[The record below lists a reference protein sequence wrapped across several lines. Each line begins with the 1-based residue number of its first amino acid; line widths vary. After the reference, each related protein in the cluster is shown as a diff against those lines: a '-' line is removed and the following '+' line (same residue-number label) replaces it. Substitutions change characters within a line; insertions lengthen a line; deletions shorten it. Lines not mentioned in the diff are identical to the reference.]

1 METNFF
7 SEYDAQLGVDLDPQ
21 PTQQSPVLAYNL
33 EKPMALSDYIQ
44 LPDYVQKE
52 YLTNLKRVYGAG
64 AAQIGQL
71 FGISTED
78 ACELMR
84 KSGVSF
90 KGKRA
95 ANADERWAA
104 FLGDYKPPE
113 PAPRFTLAEADPELT
128 AETPTAEPA
137 PETPQNAQEAPEQE
151 PVPVPPHAPKRP
163 EEREPEPRPATPRRP
178 EVTAT
183 LRAFQ
188 IDLSGPMDAVLRRL
202 TMFSTLVGDLPAHV
216 TLCVSDQ

>member
-7 SEYDAQLGVDLDPQ
+7 GEYDAQLGVDLDPQ

-113 PAPRFTLAEADPELT
+113 PAPRITLTEAEPELT

-137 PETPQNAQEAPEQE
+137 SETPQNAQEAPEPE
-151 PVPVPPHAPKRP
+151 PVPRTPPHAEKPGG
-163 EEREPEPRPATPRRP
+163 AG
-178 EVTAT
+178 A
-183 LRAFQ
+183 RAEAGHSAAAGG
-188 IDLSGPMDAVLRRL
+188 DCYAAGLPMDAVLRRL
-202 TMFSTLVGDLPAHV
+202 TMFSTLVGDLPVHV